1 MVESTILRWTGHVT
15 RMSNDR
21 IPKKLLYGRLAT
33 GRSSRGNH
41 ATYLNQV
48 RSTLRA
54 CGIVPAHL
62 ETLAASRPEWRTTYK
77 AGSAHAEEDRINRL
91 IAKRVRRKARTDPT
105 HHQA

>member
-1 MVESTILRWTGHVT
+1 MVESTTLRLTGHVT

-21 IPKKLLYGRLAT
+21 IPKKLLYGRLTT
-33 GRSSRGNH
+33 GKSSRGNH

-48 RSTLRA
+48 KSTLRA

-62 ETLAASRPEWRTTYK
+62 ETLAASRTEWRTTYK
-77 AGSAHAEEDRINRL
+77 TGIAHAEEERIIRL
-91 IAKRVRRKARTDPT
+91 IAKRERRKARMDPT